1 MSKGK
6 HANAGIGPDNWL
18 YIASHALSLYAEE
31 GGAIVVRDSPAGLV
45 IELPLVVATDSR
57 LHEELRVRAAEPAA
71 PGGPQWQSL

>member
-1 MSKGK
+1 MSKSK
-6 HANAGIGPDNWL
+6 HANAGIGADNWL

-57 LHEELRVRAAEPAA
+57 LHEALRARVAEPAA
-71 PGGPQWQSL
+71 LGGVS